1 MKENGYMNCLTGEDI
16 DGNMLDLEIYGPTEN
31 TPHKRLEFLYRPC
44 TPVPIQD
51 DTNVED
57 T

>member
-16 DGNMLDLEIYGPTEN
+16 DGNMLDLEIYGPTEL